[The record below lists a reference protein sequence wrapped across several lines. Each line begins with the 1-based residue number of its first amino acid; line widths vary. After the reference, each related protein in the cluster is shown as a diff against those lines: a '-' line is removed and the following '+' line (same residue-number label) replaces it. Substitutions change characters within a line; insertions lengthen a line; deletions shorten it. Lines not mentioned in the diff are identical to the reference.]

1 MNGAEIKI
9 GPAEARKLL
18 GAASGDAAL
27 LYIYLMSGNDPD
39 QAIEQLK
46 LNQSRFACAMA
57 TLRQLGLWEQER
69 KVVIPGECPVY
80 TEQDVLTAMDTDKD
94 FRALYGEIQH
104 LLGRNLNT
112 EELKIILGFVNYL
125 GLSPEVV
132 CMLVC
137 YCKQR
142 AQRKG
147 NTRNP
152 SLRTIEKEAYAWA
165 DRSIDTMEEAAAYI
179 QQQNQYHSLEN
190 QVKKAMQIYDRQL
203 TPSEEKYVRAW
214 LDMGFDTDAIAI
226 AHDRTCVN
234 TGGRNWAY
242 TNRILTRWHEAG
254 LHTAQQVAEKDQ
266 KTTVPKGASGHLGAA
281 ELENIRKLMQE

>member
-1 MNGAEIKI
+1 MTGSEIKI
-9 GPAEARKLL
+9 GSAEARKLL

-27 LYIYLMSGNDPD
+27 LYIYLLSGNDPD

-69 KVVIPGECPVY
+69 KAVLPGECPVY

-142 AQRKG
+142 A
-147 NTRNP
+147 
-152 SLRTIEKEAYAWA
+152 
-165 DRSIDTMEEAAAYI
+165 
-179 QQQNQYHSLEN
+179 
-190 QVKKAMQIYDRQL
+190 
-203 TPSEEKYVRAW
+203 
-214 LDMGFDTDAIAI
+214 
-226 AHDRTCVN
+226 
-234 TGGRNWAY
+234 
-242 TNRILTRWHEAG
+242 
-254 LHTAQQVAEKDQ
+254 
-266 KTTVPKGASGHLGAA
+266 
-281 ELENIRKLMQE
+281 